1 MHIPNC
7 NYSQMECMLYYK
19 NYANLEVCRQRDG
32 ECGSQ
37 LVSII
42 RQFPHHKMVVMADL
56 SDGDDREVL
65 QRPHPLILLFHVCV
79 QIHPGCL
86 REMQGFQEA
95 HWTALYIKELC
106 AEVQWIF
113 ALQEFVGCTTAIHSF
128 NATPLSQ
135 SNHLADQVDV
145 EEKGLWWNFL
155 LAVVQGIIKD
165 LQCLRSACMPDLIV
179 CNGT

>member
-7 NYSQMECMLYYK
+7 NDSQMECMLYYK

-42 RQFPHHKMVVMADL
+42 RQLPHHKMVVMDDL
-56 SDGDDREVL
+56 SDCGIREVL
-65 QRPHPLILLFHVCV
+65 QRPHPLVLLLSHVCV
-79 QIHPGCL
+79 QIYPGCL

-95 HWTALYIKELC
+95 HWVALYIKELC

-135 SNHLADQVDV
+135 SNHLVDQVDV

-155 LAVVQGIIKD
+155 LAVVQGVVED
-165 LQCLRSACMPDLIV
+165 LQCLRSACMLDLIV
-179 CNGT
+179 